1 LKILHI
7 ISGVNPKN
15 GGPIQGI
22 RNYQNELVALGVER
36 HIVTFEDANDIA
48 LWEFPETLKFHA
60 LGKPKTSWQYNKK
73 LIPFLKKEAC
83 KFDVFII
90 NGLWTYHSYAV
101 TKAVLNLKKK
111 QSNLKLPKVY
121 IMPHGMLDPWFQKD
135 KSRRWKALRNYF
147 YWHLIEKKIIN
158 NADGLLFT
166 CEEELLLART
176 TFSGYHPKKE
186 LNIGY
191 GIEAPPPNSEALK
204 ISFKKQYNLENEEPY
219 LLFLSRIHPKKGL
232 DLLLKAY
239 FELLNNSNFSN
250 LLPNLVIA
258 GSGIETEYGTKIL
271 NYLEENPTVKAKV
284 QLVGL
289 LSGDAKWG
297 AIYGC
302 DAFILPSHQENFG
315 IAVAEA
321 LSCSKPVLITNKINI
336 YREIEKR
343 GAGIISEDNL
353 EGTILNIKNW
363 LNLSKDDKQKMEQN
377 ANLVYET
384 NFKIKN
390 IAKILVNALNN

>member
-22 RNYQNELVALGVER
+22 RNYQNELVTLGVER
-36 HIVTFEDANDIA
+36 HIVTFEETNDIA
-48 LWEFPETLKFHA
+48 LWEFPDTLKIHA
-60 LGKPKTSWQYNKK
+60 LGKPKTSWQYNEK

-83 KFDVFII
+83 NFDVLII

-101 TKAVLNLKKK
+101 KKAVINLKKK
-111 QSNLKLPKVY
+111 HSNIKLPKVY

-135 KSRRWKALRNYF
+135 KSRRLKAIRNYF
-147 YWHLIEKKIIN
+147 YWHLIEKKVIN

-166 CEEELLLART
+166 CEEELFLAKT
-176 TFSGYHPKKE
+176 TFIGYNPKKE
-186 LNIGY
+186 INIGY
-191 GIEAPPPNSEALK
+191 GIEAPPSYSEALK
-204 ISFKKQYNLENEEPY
+204 ISFKERYNLENKDPY

-232 DLLLKAY
+232 DLLLIAY
-239 FELLNNSNFSN
+239 YELLNNIDFSSK
-250 LLPNLVIA
+250 LPNLVIA
-258 GSGIETEYGTKIL
+258 GPGIETEYGTKML
-271 NYLEENPTVKAKV
+271 NYLEENPIVKAKV
-284 QLVGL
+284 QFVGH

-321 LSCSKPVLITNKINI
+321 LACSKPVLITNKINI
-336 YREIEKR
+336 YREIEKG
-343 GAGIISEDNL
+343 GAGIINDNNL
-353 EGTILNIKNW
+353 EGTILNLKKW
-363 LNLSKDDKQKMEQN
+363 LTLNNDDKEKMALN
-377 ANLVYET
+377 AYLVYKT
-384 NFKIKN
+384 NFN
-390 IAKILVNALNN
+390 VNNAAKRLKEVIQ